1 MDRLAEIVKQEVFWY
16 AGEGLGV
23 ELVPLANDKKQVY
36 AIAVVDAPTHKQPP
50 EFMIMARVKGDRV
63 IVEADTT
70 DRPLVDALVAAGIS
84 RDKIVLAYAGE
95 PIPEGA

>member
-1 MDRLAEIVKQEVFWY
+1 MDQLSEVVKGQVQWY

-23 ELVPLANDKKQVY
+23 ELVSLVNDQKHVY
-36 AIAVVDAPTHKQPP
+36 AVAVLDTPTHKEPP

-70 DRPLVDALVAAGIS
+70 DRPLVDALMQAGIP
-84 RDKIVLAYAGE
+84 REKIVLAYAGE
-95 PIPEGA
+95 TMPEAE